1 MEEMIAADDSN
12 SPTVPETGA
21 GQGDEHLQ
29 DTHSPEFPVLS
40 LFSPQLSPQSPVD
53 SD

>member
-1 MEEMIAADDSN
+1 MEEMIAAEDSN
-12 SPTVPETGA
+12 SPTVP

-29 DTHSPEFPVLS
+29 DTHSPEFPELP
-40 LFSPQLSPQSPVD
+40 LFSPQLSPMQSPVD